1 VAGLRLGDTHR
12 DQGAF
17 PGGGLNHE
25 SVLIAV
31 DLPQPGVH
39 VPQPH
44 MVAVAVPREDSPQLF
59 RIHPHA
65 VVLNGHLGERAGVVG
80 SDGDVAGTFLGLQ
93 AVPDRVF
100 HQRLQAQERDHGTE
114 HLGGDPQAHLHAV
127 AEAGPFQQEVAVD
140 AAQFI
145 GKNLRNKVARAWLTV
160 LDGNNQV
167 YGGPFLT
174 ADSLIDY
181 QEMPVGDDGNV
192 TARLLANVGFFS
204 IERSQQLVWSHEQ
217 QQEDYPGDTGLSLIP
232 SLIDKDVKWRLS

>member
-1 VAGLRLGDTHR
+1 MTAEVSLGFREGLKSGAPRAVLFYLNDPVEDVYAWSGVGPLDYDGHEWKGIGTLGKITGITEKSSLAVR
-12 DQGAF
+12 QIAF
-17 PGGGLNHE
+17 ELR
-25 SVLIAV
+25 
-31 DLPQPGVH
+31 GV
-39 VPQPH
+39 PP
-44 MVAVAVPREDSPQLF
+44 
-59 RIHPHA
+59 
-65 VVLNGHLGERAGVVG
+65 
-80 SDGDVAGTFLGLQ
+80 
-93 AVPDRVF
+93 
-100 HQRLQAQERDHGTE
+100 
-114 HLGGDPQAHLHAV
+114 
-127 AEAGPFQQEVAVD
+127 D